1 MDTRFVI
8 ATSGSGSWRRDSRG
22 RLFEKLDSGVAHRPL
37 SGQQLPAADE
47 QYVDFYD
54 HAPDLLFSIDARNGR
69 VLYCN
74 QTACT
79 ALGYSKEEIV
89 GSTIFDFYRA
99 DSRPLARRAF
109 HSFQRISIWHRET
122 AN

>member
-1 MDTRFVI
+1 LTAASLI
-8 ATSGSGSWRRDSRG
+8 ARSPASNCR
-22 RLFEKLDSGVAHRPL
+22 
-37 SGQQLPAADE
+37 AADE

-79 ALGYSKEEIV
+79 ALGYIKEEIV
-89 GSTIFDFYRA
+89 GSTVFDFYRA

-109 HSFQRISIWHRET
+109 HSFQQISIWHRET